1 MRACIFE
8 NPYGISLM
16 PDNQIQPRGL
26 FAAIFDAIVIIN
38 KLNFDAFG
46 FPCLHIVEG
55 YERNKLA

>member
-8 NPYGISLM
+8 NAYGISLM

-38 KLNFDAFG
+38 VLNFDAYG
-46 FPCLHIVEG
+46 L
-55 YERNKLA
+55 LAF

>member
-8 NPYGISLM
+8 NPFGISLM

-26 FAAIFDAIVIIN
+26 YAAIFEDIVIIN

-46 FPCLHIVEG
+46 FSYLKIVDG
-55 YERNKLA
+55 YERDKLA